1 MKKYAEIN
9 FTEKPIISVIF
20 TGNQPTKDNFPA
32 YLTEVISVYD
42 ERKKIVIIF
51 DATNAVVPAVKY
63 QKLQAEWLKKN
74 RELMVN
80 YCLGTVY
87 IIPNI
92 LIRFVLKAIF
102 AFQRQ
107 PVDYLICNNAEE
119 AFKYAKSKTMLI

>member
-9 FTEKPIISVIF
+9 FSETPIISVVF
-20 TGNQPTKDNFPA
+20 TGNQATKDNFPA
-32 YLTEVISVYD
+32 YLAELTSVYD
-42 ERKKIVIIF
+42 ERKKVVIIF
-51 DATNAVVPAVKY
+51 DATNAVVPAIKF

-87 IIPNI
+87 IVPNI

-102 AFQRQ
+102 TFQRQ
-107 PVDYLICNNAEE
+107 PVDYVIYNSAEE
-119 AFKYAKSKTMLI
+119 AYKYANSKIMVL

>member
-9 FTEKPIISVIF
+9 FSETPIISVVF
-20 TGNQPTKDNFPA
+20 TGNQATKDNFPA
-32 YLTEVISVYD
+32 YLDELTSVYD
-42 ERKKIVIIF
+42 ERKKVIIIF

-87 IIPNI
+87 IVPNI

-102 AFQRQ
+102 TFQRQ
-107 PVDYLICNNAEE
+107 PVEYLIYNNAEE